1 MWLSS
6 RNPLQREARRGN
18 HLTHSQEP
26 AHGGAGNAR
35 NPRKHLCVQGRG
47 RCRGEGHGSSKKN
60 EVSSK
65 ASEDGPPALHSSYKR
80 GLTLTHKKMQGKG
93 SLRDERG

>member
-1 MWLSS
+1 MPGIQGSIS
-6 RNPLQREARRGN
+6 VCRE
-18 HLTHSQEP
+18 
-26 AHGGAGNAR
+26 
-35 NPRKHLCVQGRG
+35 
-47 RCRGEGHGSSKKN
+47 GEGIEGKAQGSSKKN

-93 SLRDERG
+93 SLQDERG